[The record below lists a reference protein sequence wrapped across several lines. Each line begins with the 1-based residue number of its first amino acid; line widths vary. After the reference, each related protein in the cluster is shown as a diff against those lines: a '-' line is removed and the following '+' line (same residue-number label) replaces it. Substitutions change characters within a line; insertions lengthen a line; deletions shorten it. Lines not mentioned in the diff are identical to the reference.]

1 MVKSFARFT
10 PFWRG
15 RIIRQAEA
23 GEPRKN
29 IRKNIRKKDGSC
41 AGMRAIDA
49 LIAHGKDKKYD
60 GEDSKA
66 RGRPRE
72 LTEQEEASLKKLII
86 DEVGLARVT
95 IQYCQKR
102 LKFLRRLSK
111 EGVRLALHRLGLAW
125 RLRRA
130 KTAIPKKH
138 VAARIKYCRWVL
150 RQPQANLNRWT
161 FVDGTSLPC
170 KDHQSCYI
178 VTLFRMRHGMN
189 AATS

>member
-23 GEPRKN
+23 GKLRKN

-60 GEDSKA
+60 GEDIKA

-72 LTEQEEASLKKLII
+72 LMEQEEASLKKLII
-86 DEVGLARVT
+86 DEVCLARVT
-95 IQYCQKR
+95 IQYCQQR
-102 LKFLRRLSK
+102 LKFCDDCRKRVSASLCT
-111 EGVRLALHRLGLAW
+111 AW
-125 RLRRA
+125 
-130 KTAIPKKH
+130 
-138 VAARIKYCRWVL
+138 
-150 RQPQANLNRWT
+150 
-161 FVDGTSLPC
+161 G
-170 KDHQSCYI
+170 
-178 VTLFRMRHGMN
+178 
-189 AATS
+189 

>member
-15 RIIRQAEA
+15 RIVGQAEA

-66 RGRPRE
+66 GGRPRE

-102 LKFLRRLSK
+102 LKFFATVVERGCPPRFAPL
-111 EGVRLALHRLGLAW
+111 GVSLAPSPRQDRHPEEA
-125 RLRRA
+125 
-130 KTAIPKKH
+130 
-138 VAARIKYCRWVL
+138 CRST
-150 RQPQANLNRWT
+150 N
-161 FVDGTSLPC
+161 
-170 KDHQSCYI
+170 
-178 VTLFRMRHGMN
+178 
-189 AATS
+189 

>member
-1 MVKSFARFT
+1 MVKSFARVT

-23 GEPRKN
+23 GELRKN

-125 RLRRA
+125 RLRAA

-150 RQPQANLNRWT
+150 RQSQANLNRWT

-170 KDHQSCYI
+170 KDHQNCYI

>member
-15 RIIRQAEA
+15 RIVGQAEA

-66 RGRPRE
+66 GGRPRE
-72 LTEQEEASLKKLII
+72 LTEQEEALLKKLII

-111 EGVRLALHRLGLAW
+111 EGACLALHRLGLAW

-138 VAARIKYCRWVL
+138 VAARCPRLSLRSVCGQSAAQSAASLRPSPRQHFLLVFIK
-150 RQPQANLNRWT
+150 
-161 FVDGTSLPC
+161 
-170 KDHQSCYI
+170 
-178 VTLFRMRHGMN
+178 GM
-189 AATS
+189 AMGAV

>member
-15 RIIRQAEA
+15 RIIRQSEA

-66 RGRPRE
+66 GGRPRE
-72 LTEQEEASLKKLII
+72 LTGQEEALLKKLRATSAIN
-86 DEVGLARVT
+86 G
-95 IQYCQKR
+95 CS
-102 LKFLRRLSK
+102 RLS
-111 EGVRLALHRLGLAW
+111 
-125 RLRRA
+125 LRS
-130 KTAIPKKH
+130 
-138 VAARIKYCRWVL
+138 VC
-150 RQPQANLNRWT
+150 
-161 FVDGTSLPC
+161 G
-170 KDHQSCYI
+170 
-178 VTLFRMRHGMN
+178 
-189 AATS
+189 

>member
-60 GEDSKA
+60 GEDSKV

-102 LKFLRRLSK
+102 LKFLRRMSK

-150 RQPQANLNRWT
+150 RQSQANLNRWT
-161 FVDGTSLPC
+161 FVDGLSLPC
-170 KDHQSCYI
+170 KDHQTCYI
-178 VTLFRMRHGMN
+178 VTLCRMRHGMN

>member
-15 RIIRQAEA
+15 RIIRQA

-86 DEVGLARVT
+86 DEVGLARVA

-102 LKFLRRLSK
+102 LKFLRRWSK

-130 KTAIPKKH
+130 KTAIPEKH

-150 RQPQANLNRWT
+150 RQSQANLNRWT
-161 FVDGTSLPC
+161 FVDGTSLPR
-170 KDHQSCYI
+170 KDRQSCYI
-178 VTLFRMRHGMN
+178 VTLLRMRHGMN